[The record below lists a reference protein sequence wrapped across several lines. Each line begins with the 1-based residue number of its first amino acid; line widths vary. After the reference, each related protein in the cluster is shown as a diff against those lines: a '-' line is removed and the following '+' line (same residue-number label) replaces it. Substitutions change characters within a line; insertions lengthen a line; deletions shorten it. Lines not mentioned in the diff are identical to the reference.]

1 MAELTE
7 CDNLATLSVT
17 GGGASTAS
25 TRSRGRGP
33 TRCGRSTSSRFAQ
46 FHKPSA
52 YNLVTLFFRQFWNPF
67 IALLLISVAV
77 STAMGQVDDAISI
90 TVAILI
96 VVTVGF
102 VQEYREAL

>member
-1 MAELTE
+1 M
-7 CDNLATLSVT
+7 
-17 GGGASTAS
+17 
-25 TRSRGRGP
+25 
-33 TRCGRSTSSRFAQ
+33 
-46 FHKPSA
+46 
-52 YNLVTLFFRQFWNPF
+52 FFRQFWNPF

-102 VQEYREAL
+102 VQEYREALQDLKIS

>member
-1 MAELTE
+1 MEKVPRAGLH
-7 CDNLATLSVT
+7 N
-17 GGGASTAS
+17 STQ
-25 TRSRGRGP
+25 P
-33 TRCGRSTSSRFAQ
+33 LPLILQLC
-46 FHKPSA
+46 
-52 YNLVTLFFRQFWNPF
+52 FFRQFWNPF

-102 VQEYREAL
+102 VQEYREGLQDLRIS

>member
-1 MAELTE
+1 M
-7 CDNLATLSVT
+7 
-17 GGGASTAS
+17 
-25 TRSRGRGP
+25 
-33 TRCGRSTSSRFAQ
+33 
-46 FHKPSA
+46 
-52 YNLVTLFFRQFWNPF
+52 FFRQFWNPF

-102 VQEYREAL
+102 VQEYREALQELKIS